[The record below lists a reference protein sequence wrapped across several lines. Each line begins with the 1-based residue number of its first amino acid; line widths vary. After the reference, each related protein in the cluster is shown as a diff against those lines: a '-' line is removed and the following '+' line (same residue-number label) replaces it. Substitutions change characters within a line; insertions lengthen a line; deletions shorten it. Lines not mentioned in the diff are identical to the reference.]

1 LVVELGAA
9 VVVVTAV
16 EATPEGE
23 SSEEL
28 PVVAAVSC

>member
-1 LVVELGAA
+1 LVVELGAE

-16 EATPEGE
+16 EATPEEE

-28 PVVAAVSC
+28 PVVAVVSC